1 MASTRPTTY
10 SQVTVS
16 MQSLFLMNPDATYGP
31 SDLQR
36 KLSVSNSSARDA
48 VNRLVAAGCIV
59 YSKLS
64 TPTRPR
70 LVLAENPVLWTE
82 TRGRYERKHTITKF
96 NKVIHILSGCDVW
109 PRGEH
114 VSLPTLCLRSVF
126 DVGEFGARF
135 IYRPD
140 RRKLL
145 EEEQAAES
153 ASPAEDWG
161 PNVDTLSPPKFLLL
175 ASA

>member
-70 LVLAENPVLWTE
+70 WVLAENPVLWTE
-82 TRGRYERKHTITKF
+82 T
-96 NKVIHILSGCDVW
+96 
-109 PRGEH
+109 
-114 VSLPTLCLRSVF
+114 
-126 DVGEFGARF
+126 
-135 IYRPD
+135 
-140 RRKLL
+140 
-145 EEEQAAES
+145 
-153 ASPAEDWG
+153 
-161 PNVDTLSPPKFLLL
+161 
-175 ASA
+175 